1 MSYFCW
7 RSSRFGGGV
16 VMERGGK
23 QTEARVDVSIG
34 VRAGSRR
41 TYAQILVNISLTNT
55 TVKRPGE
62 G

>member
-1 MSYFCW
+1 
-7 RSSRFGGGV
+7 
-16 VMERGGK
+16 MERGGK
-23 QTEARVDVSIG
+23 QTEAWVDVSIG

-41 TYAQILVNISLTNT
+41 TGAQILVNISLTNT